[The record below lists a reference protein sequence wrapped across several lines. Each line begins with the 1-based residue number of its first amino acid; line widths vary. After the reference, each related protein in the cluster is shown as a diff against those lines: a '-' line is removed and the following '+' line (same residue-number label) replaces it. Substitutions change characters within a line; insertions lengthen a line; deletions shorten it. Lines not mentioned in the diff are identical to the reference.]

1 MNYNYKFRQLTSRPD
16 SAGRCRVLLDV
27 TWKNVR
33 EKLPTG
39 VSCQPANFK
48 ATAGLG
54 KTISKKDPDA
64 LVLNARLA
72 SLVANVS
79 DLFLRATANQQVVT
93 REQVIALARK
103 PEQVVAPAAEAE
115 PDPLD
120 KPIVDYYEL
129 WKLEHQNSTPDARR
143 RYQQVVNH
151 LEKFQ
156 AGLTLRQFTKPVY
169 HAYQAALYKKELSD
183 STVSQHVK
191 FLRIAHRLAERHI
204 PSWLALQVKFGRAV
218 SLRADE
224 LQALASVELPAQHQY
239 LHRERER
246 LLFQTLLLLR
256 DSDLRQL
263 KPHHV
268 TLQQLPGIGLT
279 PVLEFHQVKTGGEVR
294 LPLPPAAAD
303 IWQRWEGKV
312 PVIAQQKRNTYI
324 KELAEAAGLTRTFVR
339 VRFKAGKAVE
349 EPLPL
354 WQAITTHTPR
364 HTGADL
370 VLWGSNGDQNL
381 KEVALGHLAGG
392 SVYGYDTLDRYG
404 PLFLQAWEK
413 VGAR

>member
-1 MNYNYKFRQLTSRPD
+1 MQYAFRQLPSRPD
-16 SAGRCRVLLDV
+16 AQGRCRVLLDV
-27 TWKNVR
+27 TWANQR

-39 VSCQPANFK
+39 VSCQPAHFAADAKLGRTIAK
-48 ATAGLG
+48 AEPGSPGLNTKLAGL
-54 KTISKKDPDA
+54 
-64 LVLNARLA
+64 
-72 SLVANVS
+72 VAELT
-79 DLFLRATANQQVVT
+79 DLFNKADAHRQAVS
-93 REQVIALARK
+93 REQVLALVRK
-103 PEQVVAPAAEAE
+103 PGQAVAPAAAAP

-120 KPIVDYYEL
+120 TTFLNYYAQ
-129 WKLEHQNSTPDARR
+129 WQQEHPGSTSDALR

-156 AGLTLRQFTKPVY
+156 PGMSLRQFTKPVY
-169 HAYQAALYKKELSD
+169 FEYLAYLYEAGLAD
-183 STVSQHVK
+183 ATVSQHVK

-204 PSWLALQVKFGRAV
+204 PAWLALRVKFGRAV
-218 SLRADE
+218 SLRVEE
-224 LQALASVELPAQHQY
+224 LQALARVELPAQHQY

-263 KPHHV
+263 KAHHV
-268 TLQQLPGIGLT
+268 SEQLLPGIGLT
-279 PVLEFHQVKTGGEVR
+279 PVLEFHQVKTGHEVR
-294 LPLPPAAAD
+294 LPLPPAAAA
-303 IWQRWEGKV
+303 IWQRWQGQV
-312 PVIAQQKRNTYI
+312 PVVAQQKRNAYI
-324 KELAEAAGLTRTFVR
+324 KEIAEAAGLTRTFVR
-339 VRFKAGKAVE
+339 VRFRAGKAEE

-370 VLWGSNGDQNL
+370 VLWGSGGDQHL

-413 VGAR
+413 LGAL